1 MNTKTNKI
9 RELNDNLR
17 KNHSGGRVLI
27 TRGVADLDIEEQLQ
41 IIRLVQNF
49 NQFTPDNDPY
59 GEHDF
64 GAIEF
69 QGSVYLW
76 KVDYYDLDYQ
86 YLSPDPSDSS
96 VTNRVLT
103 IMNADEY

>member
-1 MNTKTNKI
+1 MNIQKTQQ
-9 RELNDNLR
+9 LNDKLR
-17 KNHSGGRVLI
+17 KSFSGGKVLI

-69 QGSVYLW
+69 QGNVYFW

-103 IMNADEY
+103 IMNAGEY